1 MKVWYGGLLAG
12 LLPVLLLGFGYSALA
27 DRTVFVLWAL
37 VAGIAWT
44 VILRS
49 GLEAGW
55 PGPRLAG
62 VLLLLLALG
71 FAVFAWL
78 EAKHHETLDLG
89 FRAVLPGLYHPALT
103 APRTMGVLAAVLA
116 SAGMAGL
123 FAGFLKR
130 EAK

>member
-1 MKVWYGGLLAG
+1 MKAWYGGLLAG

-37 VAGIAWT
+37 LAGIAWT

-55 PGPRLAG
+55 PSLRLAG

-71 FAVFAWL
+71 FAAFAWL
-78 EAKHHETLDLG
+78 EAEHHETLDLG
-89 FRAVLPGLYHPALT
+89 FRAVLPGFYHPVLT
-103 APRTMGVLAAVLA
+103 APRTTAVLAAVLA
-116 SAGMAGL
+116 SVGIAGL
-123 FAGFLKR
+123 LFGFLKR
-130 EAK
+130 EAR